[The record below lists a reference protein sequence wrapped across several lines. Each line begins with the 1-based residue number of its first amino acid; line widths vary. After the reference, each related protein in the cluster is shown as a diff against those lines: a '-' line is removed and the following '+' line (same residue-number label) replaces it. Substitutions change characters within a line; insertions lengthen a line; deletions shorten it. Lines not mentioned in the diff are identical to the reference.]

1 MNYTIEQ
8 TFRELKRNAF
18 STRNFYMNEY
28 YSTKW
33 ETKKICLK
41 IASIFDRYT
50 KWIYD
55 IELNNENCTKYINN
69 ILKAYSKIEKYRN
82 LLTY

>member
-1 MNYTIEQ
+1 MDYTIEK
-8 TFRELKRNAF
+8 TFRELKRNAIN
-18 STRNFYMNEY
+18 TRNFYMNEY

-33 ETKKICLK
+33 ETRKICYK
-41 IASIFDRYT
+41 IASTFDKAT

-55 IELNNENCTKYINN
+55 IILNNENCIKYINN
-69 ILKAYSKIEKYRN
+69 ILKAYEKSEKYKN